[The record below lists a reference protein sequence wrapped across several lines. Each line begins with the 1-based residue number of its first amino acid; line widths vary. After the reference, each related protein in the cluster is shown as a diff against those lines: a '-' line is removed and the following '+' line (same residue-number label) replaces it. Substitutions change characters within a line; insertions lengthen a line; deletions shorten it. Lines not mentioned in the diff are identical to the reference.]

1 MKKLISLAASFVF
14 VLALSPVVQAQMDE
28 QRTWKANVPY
38 AFQIENKQLPA
49 GEYLVKWVGGRLHI
63 ASPDGKYSASF
74 LALPVEGN
82 VTQPKSR
89 LVFNDYGD
97 AHFLTA
103 VYFAGTEQ
111 SRELLKSKAEMQLA
125 RSKSPSKDTVVA
137 GQ

>member
-28 QRTWKANVPY
+28 QSTWKANVPY
-38 AFQIENKQLPA
+38 AVQIEKKQLPA

-63 ASPDGKYSASF
+63 ASPDGKYSASY
-74 LALPVEGN
+74 LALPVESN

-89 LVFNDYGD
+89 LVFSDYGV

-103 VYFAGTEQ
+103 VCFAGTEQ
-111 SRELLKSKAEMQLA
+111 SR
-125 RSKSPSKDTVVA
+125 
-137 GQ
+137 